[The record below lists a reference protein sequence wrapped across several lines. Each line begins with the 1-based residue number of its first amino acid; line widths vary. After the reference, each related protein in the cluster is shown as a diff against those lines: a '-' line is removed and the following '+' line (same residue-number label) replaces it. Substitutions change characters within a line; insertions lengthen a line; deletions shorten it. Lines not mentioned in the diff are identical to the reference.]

1 MRKRNLT
8 TSMLL
13 VLRHMGLLCKKPMPE
28 IKRLRIAR
36 TVYPDH
42 RLSSIESERSVWA
55 ENVKSVRKF
64 CGFNIDTRICNK
76 CNVNS
81 IESFAVNCESANK
94 KIKK

>member
-1 MRKRNLT
+1 MRKRNLKT
-8 TSMLL
+8 YMLL
-13 VLRHMGLLCKKPMPE
+13 VLRHMGLLCKKPMTE

-64 CGFNIDTRICNK
+64 CGFDIDTRICNK

-81 IESFAVNCESANK
+81 IESFAVNCESVTK
-94 KIKK
+94 K